1 MKLTRSMVKKMCITF
16 QYKDNFRSRVF
27 ITRVIKTKS
36 KSTCYIIGSQQLVTV
51 VLVFIIYLLK
61 YIRCKM
67 KRAFYYWLFL
77 YQPSKIS
84 LKYLISSV
92 YDIVCRNNISILFI
106 LFISLSLVFYF
117 LWVLKFLMTYLFFSF

>member
-36 KSTCYIIGSQQLVTV
+36 KSTCYIIGNQQLVTV

-67 KRAFYYWLFL
+67 KRAFYY
-77 YQPSKIS
+77 
-84 LKYLISSV
+84 
-92 YDIVCRNNISILFI
+92 
-106 LFISLSLVFYF
+106 
-117 LWVLKFLMTYLFFSF
+117 